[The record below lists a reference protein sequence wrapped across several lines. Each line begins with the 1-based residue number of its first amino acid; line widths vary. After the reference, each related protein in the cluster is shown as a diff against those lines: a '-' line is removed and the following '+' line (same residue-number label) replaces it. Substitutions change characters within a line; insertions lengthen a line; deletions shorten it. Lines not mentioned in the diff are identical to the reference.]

1 MQSVTLTRKERI
13 MKERA
18 IMAKGRRRKVVG
30 FALVGS
36 IATTVL
42 VHTNGVKALACSDT
56 YVVQKGDNLYT
67 LAKKYDVSVEQLQ
80 QANELSSDFIKVGQ
94 TLEVPLLEEAHSEH
108 EESRATKTAVP
119 LKQVKVNT
127 TKKETKRLHTVV
139 RGDSLSLLAKKYD
152 VSVEQLQQANEL
164 SSDFIEVGQT
174 LEVPLLEEAHS
185 EHEELRATKM
195 AVPPKQVKVNTTKKE
210 TKRLHTVVRGDS
222 LSLLAKK
229 YGVSIEQLQK
239 VNGLTSDMIK
249 VDQKLDIPSEK
260 VYAAKKMMINNRE
273 KSITYATYTVAPG
286 ETIWSIA
293 RQFNMSIDQLKA
305 YNHMSSNAVLIGQKL
320 IIKQKNLI
328 KVDAIVGGAVDQFS
342 VEFMINGEPSVLQ
355 VAYGTASNFER
366 LSGKKVE
373 LAFYKANRPTLVS
386 SSLAE

>member
-108 EESRATKTAVP
+108 EE
-119 LKQVKVNT
+119 
-127 TKKETKRLHTVV
+127 
-139 RGDSLSLLAKKYD
+139 
-152 VSVEQLQQANEL
+152 
-164 SSDFIEVGQT
+164 
-174 LEVPLLEEAHS
+174 
-185 EHEELRATKM
+185 LRATKM

-210 TKRLHTVVRGDS
+210 TKRLHTVVR
-222 LSLLAKK
+222 
-229 YGVSIEQLQK
+229 VI
-239 VNGLTSDMIK
+239 
-249 VDQKLDIPSEK
+249 
-260 VYAAKKMMINNRE
+260 VYL
-273 KSITYATYTVAPG
+273 Y
-286 ETIWSIA
+286 
-293 RQFNMSIDQLKA
+293 
-305 YNHMSSNAVLIGQKL
+305 
-320 IIKQKNLI
+320 
-328 KVDAIVGGAVDQFS
+328 
-342 VEFMINGEPSVLQ
+342 
-355 VAYGTASNFER
+355 
-366 LSGKKVE
+366 
-373 LAFYKANRPTLVS
+373 
-386 SSLAE
+386 